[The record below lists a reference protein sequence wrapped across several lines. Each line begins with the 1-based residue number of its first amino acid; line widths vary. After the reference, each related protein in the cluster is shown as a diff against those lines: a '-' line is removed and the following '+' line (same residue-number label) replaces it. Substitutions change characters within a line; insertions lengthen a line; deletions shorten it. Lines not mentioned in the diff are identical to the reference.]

1 MPMDLSLFMHLCIVG
16 AVLAAFL
23 MASRMRLASLAT
35 LYALQAGLL
44 AAAVALYAAR
54 YGDDTAYVVAGLILV
69 LKAGL
74 IPRWFVRTVRAHGA
88 HERLAAY
95 ARPTTLSFG
104 ALAAIVFAGL
114 VARSLALASVAPYV
128 ALVSSIALVLI
139 GFLMLISRRDM
150 AGLGFGFLVV
160 ENGVFTLGLALTGG
174 MPLFVELGILFDLS
188 VLFIL
193 LIAFTRRAQRE
204 HASLATDYL
213 HELIG

>member
-1 MPMDLSLFMHLCIVG
+1 MDLALLMHMSVIG

-35 LYALQAGLL
+35 LYSVQAVLI
-44 AAAVALYAAR
+44 AASVAFFAMLH
-54 YGDDTAYVVAGLILV
+54 DDSTAYVVAGLILI

-88 HERLAAY
+88 NERLTAY
-95 ARPTTLSFG
+95 ARPTMLSFG
-104 ALAAIVFAGL
+104 ALVAIIFASY
-114 VARSLALASVAPYV
+114 VARSLTLASAASYV
-128 ALVSSIALVLI
+128 VLASSVALVLI
-139 GFLMLISRRDM
+139 GFLMLVSRRDM
-150 AGLGFGFLVV
+150 IGLGFGFLVV

-174 MPLFVELGILFDLS
+174 IPLFVELGVLFDLS
-188 VLFIL
+188 VLFVL
-193 LIAFTRRAQRE
+193 LLAFTRRAQRE